1 MRNVPIYFQW
11 ISRISF
17 FSYASGA
24 RRTGCLTTPPGPAS
38 APLSCQWCTWCVQAG
53 RPCLLAL
60 PASDA
65 SSQLRRCVC
74 LPSADV
80 LVQNEFGGLFFV
92 DPTTGQQV
100 PAEPFIPPAM
110 ATGLS
115 LGGNMG
121 ILGVML
127 VGTRLLAWL
136 FLEGAAKF
144 NYL

>member
-1 MRNVPIYFQW
+1 
-11 ISRISF
+11 
-17 FSYASGA
+17 
-24 RRTGCLTTPPGPAS
+24 
-38 APLSCQWCTWCVQAG
+38 
-53 RPCLLAL
+53 
-60 PASDA
+60 
-65 SSQLRRCVC
+65 
-74 LPSADV
+74 V